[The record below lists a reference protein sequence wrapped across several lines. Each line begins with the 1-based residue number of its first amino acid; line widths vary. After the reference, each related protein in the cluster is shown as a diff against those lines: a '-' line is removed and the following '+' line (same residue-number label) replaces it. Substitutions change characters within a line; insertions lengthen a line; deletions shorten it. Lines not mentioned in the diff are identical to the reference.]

1 MREKLKTF
9 GIVLLAVLALTLSM
23 PMAQITV
30 PNTFTTSVPVSQLNS
45 NFSTIGSGALNRNGG
60 TIAGNIAVD
69 SGKTIDGVDISA
81 VLGGTGT
88 PTFSTLTL
96 SSTSASALDVAG
108 GINAGSGNVGIV
120 DTTGKVPAISSTY
133 FSSLSGANL
142 TGIPAATAL
151 TNTWTS
157 VAYNAA
163 NFTGGGGMTWGVDSG
178 DQITFK
184 YNVIG
189 KLLTVIFYFS
199 GTDVTAPVGTD
210 LRVTIPGGYT
220 AASNV
225 RSSSLWYNDAPTEG
239 TGLIVIGAGN
249 TYMQFY
255 KSNSGLNWTATAADN
270 TAVAGSITFEIQ

>member
-9 GIVLLAVLALTLSM
+9 GIVLLAVLALTLSV

-69 SGKTIDGVDISA
+69 SGRTIDGVDISA

-142 TGIPAATAL
+142 TGIPFSAMTGTWATPSYSAGDYTTNGAGGWTVDAGDVTAFRYIELGKMMHFNIILSTTTVTAATGTQLRIKIPNSKIAG
-151 TNTWTS
+151 TS
-157 VAYNAA
+157 MDGWAVGLNNSA
-163 NFTGGGGMTWGVDSG
+163 NFTGFWQATS
-178 DQITFK
+178 
-184 YNVIG
+184 
-189 KLLTVIFYFS
+189 
-199 GTDVTAPVGTD
+199 
-210 LRVTIPGGYT
+210 
-220 AASNV
+220 
-225 RSSSLWYNDAPTEG
+225 
-239 TGLIVIGAGN
+239 GN
-249 TYMQFY
+249 TYIEVY
-255 KSNSGLNWTATAADN
+255 VDPSASTAWTAAAN
-270 TAVAGSITFEIQ
+270 TTQLRLSGMIETQ